1 MNEEVKKIHSI
12 EGAEDI
18 MPLEDTKTSKKIAYR
33 VVKRIFDLIMGL
45 IGFIFLIPVALIVKL
60 AYIFNGDF
68 HSIFFTQDRI
78 GKDGKLFKFYK
89 FRTMVPNADEILE
102 KLLKEN
108 EELAKEYKANKK
120 LANDPR
126 ITKAGD
132 FLRRLSLDELPQ
144 VINILKG
151 DMAVIG
157 NRPYLPREIPDM
169 GEYYDI
175 IVSTKPGLTGYWQV
189 RGRNDVSFET
199 RLKLEEYYS
208 NHYSIKLDT
217 YIFFKTFAVVLI
229 GRGAK

>member
-1 MNEEVKKIHSI
+1 MNEKVITKEEVKVMETEAS
-12 EGAEDI
+12 
-18 MPLEDTKTSKKIAYR
+18 SSKIAYL
-33 VVKRIFDLIMGL
+33 VVKRLFDIVMGL
-45 IGFIFLIPVALIVKL
+45 IGFIVLIPVIFIVKL
-60 AYIFNGDF
+60 AYVFNGDF

-102 KLLKEN
+102 KLLKEDK
-108 EELAKEYKANKK
+108 ELAKEYKANKK
-120 LANDPR
+120 LENDPR
-126 ITKAGD
+126 ITPAGK
-132 FLRRLSLDELPQ
+132 FLRATSMDELPQ

-151 DMAVIG
+151 DMALIG

-169 GEYYDI
+169 GDYYDV

-199 RLKLEEYYS
+199 RLKLEKYYS
-208 NHYSIKLDT
+208 EHYSLKLDIK
-217 YIFFKTFAVVLI
+217 IFFKTFIVVFI

>member
-1 MNEEVKKIHSI
+1 MNEDIKTATAVK
-12 EGAEDI
+12 EGVSVMENA
-18 MPLEDTKTSKKIAYR
+18 TSSKKIAYR
-33 VVKRIFDLIMGL
+33 VIKRLFDIVLGL
-45 IGFIFLIPVALIVKL
+45 IGFIFLIPVALVVKL

-108 EELAKEYKANKK
+108 KELAKEYKINKK

-126 ITKAGD
+126 LTKAGN
-132 FLRRLSLDELPQ
+132 FLRRTSLDELPQ

-169 GEYYDI
+169 GKYYDI

-189 RGRNDVSFET
+189 RGRNNVTFQR
-199 RLKLEEYYS
+199 RLELEEYYS
-208 NHYSIKLDT
+208 KNYSLKLDA
-217 YIFFKTFAVVLI
+217 YIFFKTFAVVII

>member
-1 MNEEVKKIHSI
+1 MNEDIKTATAVK
-12 EGAEDI
+12 EGVSVMENA
-18 MPLEDTKTSKKIAYR
+18 TSSKKIAYR
-33 VVKRIFDLIMGL
+33 VIKRIFDLIMGL

-108 EELAKEYKANKK
+108 EELAKEYEANKK

-144 VINILKG
+144 VIKG
-151 DMAVIG
+151 DYRFSI
-157 NRPYLPREIPDM
+157 
-169 GEYYDI
+169 
-175 IVSTKPGLTGYWQV
+175 ST
-189 RGRNDVSFET
+189 
-199 RLKLEEYYS
+199 
-208 NHYSIKLDT
+208 
-217 YIFFKTFAVVLI
+217 A
-229 GRGAK
+229 

>member
-1 MNEEVKKIHSI
+1 MNDKINTAAMKEEVSTM
-12 EGAEDI
+12 DNV
-18 MPLEDTKTSKKIAYR
+18 TSSNKVAYLI
-33 VVKRIFDLIMGL
+33 VKRLFDIVMGL
-45 IGFIFLIPVALIVKL
+45 IGLIFLIPVALVVKF
-60 AYIFNGDF
+60 AYIINGDF

-102 KLLKEN
+102 KLLKEDK
-108 EELAKEYKANKK
+108 ELAKEYKANKK

-169 GEYYDI
+169 GDAYDV

-189 RGRNDVSFET
+189 HGRNDVTFAR
-199 RLKLEEYYS
+199 RLELEKYYS
-208 NHYSIKLDT
+208 EHYGFKMDVH
-217 YIFFKTFAVVLI
+217 IFFKTFKVVLI